1 MEARGVHLRGLGFV
15 VQHDEGP
22 RLVFRYDKTPDS
34 ADGTIFTSM
43 ADADFAK
50 LFCAK
55 KSLRDGLVE
64 LQLEDALFVSC
75 PTSEVPAADAG
86 DVFWGDDDEAVAD
99 DCVPE
104 RRLKFF
110 DVCALMLAAAP
121 DKTGADAFGH
131 GRRAEPGQELRDA
144 RDARVARARFN
155 RWVAVCGRLA
165 RPRDGSSDES
175 DDPRGRSDGS
185 ESSGGDGGDGSP
197 ARRSGDRFGAD
208 PAQATRR
215 AAAPP
220 AAPVLRALRGA
231 AALRRREGRPRG
243 PAQVRHAAAPPAA
256 RRGGADGV
264 LPRARGVDGAAP
276 VAGLP
281 PRAAPGGVEE
291 GAPSPS
297 SVRLGHAV
305 DDAPAVP
312 DGGDELRRRR
322 ALAVLAAFGP
332 ARRLGDALD
341 DLERQRVPDATK
353 TVLRLLTS
361 GHLRE
366 LHTYVLRIDGAPPP
380 GLEAAAN
387 AAVAPGAGF
396 RLSLDDRDDDSL
408 HGRQPRPAAGDAGA
422 PHHLRLL
429 HIFRALSPYFD
440 GHHALAT
447 PKKDE
452 KIIPVIMG
460 MATGNPPYRASQQQA
475 LAIAESCP
483 ECNSI
488 KPVLARIYGNSRIDY
503 RFMAV
508 PDFTPEQKLEGDEN
522 FFDKDL
528 MFKMPVEKRLDM
540 FREKSVPL
548 VTKLIKTLGLWRG
561 VDRSLIGFMGCAA
574 AMNGF
579 RVAND
584 FAMSHPGKMALMV
597 CVEISSVHTTFD
609 DNVNDAILH
618 AIFADGCAAAVIS
631 AEKPGSAAAK
641 GKFGIVDTHGWLM
654 EGTEDGITLSINENG
669 ISCILSKYLPQYIA
683 KNMAGYVDSFLGMHG
698 LQKTDMDFWAIHPG
712 GRRIIEEA
720 QNGLGLSEE
729 QANVMFVLELILNDH
744 KKALAKGERGLK
756 QGIAFS
762 FSPGVGAEG
771 ILINVM

>member
-1 MEARGVHLRGLGFV
+1 MCMGFAVGFV
-15 VQHDEGP
+15 VD
-22 RLVFRYDKTPDS
+22 
-34 ADGTIFTSM
+34 
-43 ADADFAK
+43 
-50 LFCAK
+50 
-55 KSLRDGLVE
+55 
-64 LQLEDALFVSC
+64 
-75 PTSEVPAADAG
+75 
-86 DVFWGDDDEAVAD
+86 
-99 DCVPE
+99 
-104 RRLKFF
+104 
-110 DVCALMLAAAP
+110 
-121 DKTGADAFGH
+121 
-131 GRRAEPGQELRDA
+131 GRRSAE
-144 RDARVARARFN
+144 
-155 RWVAVCGRLA
+155 
-165 RPRDGSSDES
+165 
-175 DDPRGRSDGS
+175 
-185 ESSGGDGGDGSP
+185 
-197 ARRSGDRFGAD
+197 
-208 PAQATRR
+208 
-215 AAAPP
+215 
-220 AAPVLRALRGA
+220 
-231 AALRRREGRPRG
+231 
-243 PAQVRHAAAPPAA
+243 
-256 RRGGADGV
+256 
-264 LPRARGVDGAAP
+264 
-276 VAGLP
+276 
-281 PRAAPGGVEE
+281 
-291 GAPSPS
+291 
-297 SVRLGHAV
+297 
-305 DDAPAVP
+305 
-312 DGGDELRRRR
+312 
-322 ALAVLAAFGP
+322 
-332 ARRLGDALD
+332 
-341 DLERQRVPDATK
+341 
-353 TVLRLLTS
+353 
-361 GHLRE
+361 
-366 LHTYVLRIDGAPPP
+366 
-380 GLEAAAN
+380 
-387 AAVAPGAGF
+387 
-396 RLSLDDRDDDSL
+396 
-408 HGRQPRPAAGDAGA
+408 
-422 PHHLRLL
+422 
-429 HIFRALSPYFD
+429 
-440 GHHALAT
+440 AT

-475 LAIAESCP
+475 PRSPSCP

-522 FFDKDL
+522 FDKDL

-548 VTKLIKTLGLWRG
+548 VTKVCKDAMADAGIDVEQIGKLVVVSSTGFLGPGLDAELIKTLGLWRG

-631 AEKPGSAAAK
+631 GEKPGSAAAK

-729 QANVMFVLELILNDH
+729 QAKYSWTVLSQYGNILSPSVMFVLELILNDH